1 MNQSIFDDLG
11 TIEEEGDTTAR
22 DIAMGISYA
31 LIIDEENDDV
41 VASLDQYSLVSGA
54 KLFEDSQFEMLA
66 VEMLQVIS
74 RAAPERKF
82 KLEKKGIGA

>member
-1 MNQSIFDDLG
+1 MNQSIFEDLG
-11 TIEEEGDTTAR
+11 AIEEEGDNTAQ

-74 RAAPERKF
+74 RAAPGRKF